1 VVDVSEVAYLAVL
14 HAKRTRK
21 KQNKTIKTEKKVLNG
36 EEEGGERERQRDA
49 VNTTAATKST
59 WRLFTTI

>member
-36 EEEGGERERQRDA
+36 EEEGGEREG
-49 VNTTAATKST
+49 
-59 WRLFTTI
+59 